1 MVRIGIRELRQ
12 NASRY
17 IVLVKAGETIEVTER
32 GQPVALLTPLP
43 KGDESPYQR
52 LLREGK
58 IIPATRNLRELPDPA
73 PRVPG
78 ERLLSEI
85 LQAMR
90 DEDDR

>member
-12 NASRY
+12 NASKY

-32 GQPVALLTPLP
+32 GEPVALLAPLP
-43 KGDESPYQR
+43 RGEESPYKR

-58 IIPATRNLRELPDPA
+58 IIPATRDLRDLPA
-73 PRVPG
+73 PPPRIPG
-78 ERLLSEI
+78 EPLLSDI